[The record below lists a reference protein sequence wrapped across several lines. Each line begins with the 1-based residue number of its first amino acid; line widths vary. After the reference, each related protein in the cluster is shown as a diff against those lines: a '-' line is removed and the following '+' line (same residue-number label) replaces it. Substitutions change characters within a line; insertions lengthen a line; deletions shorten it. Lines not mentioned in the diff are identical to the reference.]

1 MTNSTSCF
9 WTVGNITTTGR
20 RLDRENLTE
29 HILEVRQQQVHFVF
43 KKERKPKEGKPHL
56 VSIVKHLKMVSAGER
71 KPLSLFPI

>member
-43 KKERKPKEGKPHL
+43 KKERKT
-56 VSIVKHLKMVSAGER
+56 
-71 KPLSLFPI
+71 